1 MLLKPFQV
9 RVISR
14 ACITRYNMGE
24 GHIVD
29 IVEGY
34 GHSKENNDLI
44 LAEIASMRPDI
55 PMEKEG
61 ESIEI

>member
-1 MLLKPFQV
+1 MIFKPFQV
-9 RVISR
+9 RVIAR

-29 IVEGY
+29 ILEGY
-34 GHSKENNDLI
+34 GYIEENNDLI

-55 PMEKEG
+55 PMEKE
-61 ESIEI
+61 EITE